1 MSEEESPDTLG
12 DVTEENSTADETVTE
27 SEEGSGFSKYFT
39 PDRSGGAGAFLL
51 SLVMITW
58 VVAGVL
64 MAAAMPLSLTAII
77 LLYILSAIT
86 FCFCPCLGLA
96 GAAGTT
102 AVWTIGLSFCA
113 LVVTFATVI
122 GGGLSLLAT
131 MASFRDREVLAT
143 SAVSLVGHVIL
154 FGILII
160 TDIAKIGFGFFEI
173 LMS

>member
-1 MSEEESPDTLG
+1 MSEEENPGHFSDDGEGAGTV
-12 DVTEENSTADETVTE
+12 DATVTGGE
-27 SEEGSGFSKYFT
+27 QGSGFGKYFT
-39 PDRSGGAGAFLL
+39 PNRSGGAGAFLL

-64 MAAAMPLSLTAII
+64 MVAAMPLSFTAII

-86 FCFCPCLGLA
+86 FCFCPCIGLA

-143 SAVSLVGHVIL
+143 SAVSLIGHVIL